1 MTGYFPYLPPN
12 TILPNT
18 EDVDALVQYW
28 NRMYEEIAYN
38 VNARDFVEYPVAIS
52 STAQN
57 IIAVNTF
64 GAFIIC
70 VGGFESSQPT
80 MTASLCKSSS
90 TGAGSIAVLGSQAGT
105 GAWAANN
112 IIISST
118 ASNFQIRHDR
128 AGVTAN
134 FNIRLIGTQ

>member
-1 MTGYFPYLPPN
+1 MTGFFPYLPPN

-18 EDVDALVQYW
+18 EEVDSLVQYW
-28 NRMYEEIAYN
+28 NRIYEEIAYN
-38 VNARDFVEYPVAIS
+38 VNSRDFAEYPTSIS

-57 IIAVNTF
+57 IVAVNTF

-70 VGGFESSQPT
+70 VAGFEPTQPT

-90 TGAGSIAVLGSQAGT
+90 TAAGVINVLGQQAGT
-105 GAWAANN
+105 GAWAGNN
-112 IIISST
+112 IIITST
-118 ASNFQIRHDR
+118 ATNFQIRHDR
-128 AGVTAN
+128 ANVTAN